1 MEIGFLGLLQIVF
14 IVLKVLNKISW
25 SWWMV
30 FIPLYIEIALIIAII
45 AFYVIRHKI
54 RQKKKIE
61 WQKRQN
67 WLKEYKKVMGIKEK

>member
-30 FIPLYIEIALIIAII
+30 FIPLWIELSIILIVLIIHAII
-45 AFYVIRHKI
+45 
-54 RQKKKIE
+54 KKGRK
-61 WQKRQN
+61 
-67 WLKEYKKVMGIKEK
+67 

>member
-30 FIPLYIEIALIIAII
+30 FIPLWIELSIILIVLIIHAII
-45 AFYVIRHKI
+45 NKSERLRRGK
-54 RQKKKIE
+54 
-61 WQKRQN
+61 
-67 WLKEYKKVMGIKEK
+67 

>member
-30 FIPLYIEIALIIAII
+30 FIPLWIEISIILIVLIIHAII
-45 AFYVIRHKI
+45 NKAERL
-54 RQKKKIE
+54 R
-61 WQKRQN
+61 R
-67 WLKEYKKVMGIKEK
+67 

>member
-30 FIPLYIEIALIIAII
+30 FIPLWIEISIILIVLIIHAII
-45 AFYVIRHKI
+45 NKSERLRRGK
-54 RQKKKIE
+54 
-61 WQKRQN
+61 
-67 WLKEYKKVMGIKEK
+67 